1 MKTKPEATLQI
12 ERRCIQVTGLEVR
25 AGGEGAKMPTLVGYA
40 AVYDS
45 PTDLGPFIEIIAKG
59 AFGESIS
66 RGDDI
71 RALFNHD
78 TAHVLGRRSVGTLRI
93 FDEDKGVR
101 VEIDLPNTQT
111 ARDLS
116 ESIDR
121 GDIDQ
126 MSVTWYIDDDFD
138 SEWRWMEETGEDK
151 DARRILRA
159 TLREVSIVAI
169 PAYDDTSIAKRSLEA
184 ARSEQKP
191 EPTLSAEER
200 QKSNAPV
207 PSREVLMARRKTQN
221 RKTKIT

>member
-1 MKTKPEATLQI
+1 MKTEAPTLQI
-12 ERRCIQVTGLEVR
+12 ERRCIQVANLEVR
-25 AGGEGAKMPTLVGYA
+25 AAGDGAKMPTLVGYA
-40 AVYDS
+40 AIYDS
-45 PTDLGPFIEIIAKG
+45 PTDLGPFIETIARG

-93 FDEDKGVR
+93 FDEERGVR

-126 MSVTWYIDDDFD
+126 MSVTWYLDDDFK
-138 SEWRWMEETGEDK
+138 SEWRWIEETGESK
-151 DARRILRA
+151 DRRVILRA

-184 ARSEQKP
+184 ARSENFPGDSRRSEKTNTP
-191 EPTLSAEER
+191 PL
-200 QKSNAPV
+200 
-207 PSREVLMARRKTQN
+207 SREVLMARHKLNQKKKN
-221 RKTKIT
+221 R

>member
-1 MKTKPEATLQI
+1 MKTETPTFEV
-12 ERRCIQVTGLEVR
+12 ERRCIQAKNLEVR
-25 AGGEGAKMPTLVGYA
+25 AAGEGSKMPTLVGYA
-40 AVYDS
+40 AIYDS
-45 PTDLGPFIEIIAKG
+45 PSDLGPFIETIAGG

-93 FDEDKGVR
+93 FDEAKGVR

-126 MSVTWYIDDDFD
+126 MSVTWYLDENFE
-138 SEWRWMEETGEDK
+138 SEWRWLEETGEEK
-151 DARRILRA
+151 DMRRILRA
-159 TLREVSIVAI
+159 TLREVSVVAI
-169 PAYDDTSIAKRSLEA
+169 PAYDDTSIAKRSLKA

-191 EPTLSAEER
+191 EKKISAEER
-200 QKSNAPV
+200 QESNAPV
-207 PSREVLMARRKTQN
+207 PSREVLMARRKTQT
-221 RKTKIT
+221 RKRKIQ

>member
-1 MKTKPEATLQI
+1 MPAKATGNPQV
-12 ERRCIQVTGLEVR
+12 ERRCLTVANLEVR
-25 AGGEGAKMPTLVGYA
+25 AAGDGAKMPTLVGYA

-45 PTDLGPFIEIIAKG
+45 PTDLGPFIETIARG

-78 TAHVLGRRSVGTLRI
+78 TAHVLGRRSSGTLRI
-93 FDEDKGVR
+93 VDEARGVR

-111 ARDLS
+111 ARDVS

-126 MSVTWYIDDDFD
+126 MSVTWYIDDAFD
-138 SEWRWMEETGEDK
+138 QEWRWLEETGEEK
-151 DARRILRA
+151 DMRRILRA

-169 PAYDDTSIAKRSLEA
+169 PAYDDTTIAKRSLEE
-184 ARSEQKP
+184 ARSEHP
-191 EPTLSAEER
+191 PARLSAEER
-200 QKSNAPV
+200 QESNAPV
-207 PSREVLMARRKTQN
+207 PSREVLIARRKTQT
-221 RKTKIT
+221 RKRKIT